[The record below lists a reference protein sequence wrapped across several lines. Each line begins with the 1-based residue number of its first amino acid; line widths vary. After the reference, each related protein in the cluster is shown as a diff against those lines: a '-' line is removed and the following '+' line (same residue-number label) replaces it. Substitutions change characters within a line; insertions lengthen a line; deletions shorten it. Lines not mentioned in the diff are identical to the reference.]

1 VALADEVGRMHRRL
15 ELARLP
21 EAERITDAIQSSRVV
36 GVLGE
41 AEVGKSETIRQ
52 ILGPSTEKLAIVALD
67 LDSAA
72 GEEQL
77 ASDLVREIASAFL
90 GAPEF
95 STLRVGTLVPAS
107 IEAKRIKLAELIG
120 VAGVDEAL
128 REWPSGE
135 YRLVDA
141 LSALEALGRNRPT
154 TLWVDHLE
162 SPGLTPRH
170 PLDLDEVLWGI
181 RELVQRLPQ
190 LRLIL
195 SGRVPVE
202 NRLLG
207 PEAAFHQQ
215 GQWLSLDNPPPE
227 VWQEVAAHL
236 NLPPT
241 TLVELTALTMGH
253 PETML
258 LALLEMSDQRSNWSG
273 GEVLRYLTSR
283 AGALTARAM
292 QHARSLHRLGG
303 QVLVQVAWGQGP
315 YAAAQRGVSSPQ
327 EIRKVLGRLQQ
338 AGLIRHDEGWV
349 VVNPLIGMTL
359 RSDLRWTPAPDIP
372 ATEVEDEI

>member
-1 VALADEVGRMHRRL
+1 MALAEEVARMHRRL

-21 EAERITDAIQSSRVV
+21 ETERVTDAVQSSRVV

-41 AEVGKSETIRQ
+41 AEVGKSQTIRQ
-52 ILGPSTEKLAIVALD
+52 ALGYSTDRLAIIGLD

-77 ASDLVREIASAFL
+77 AFNLVREIAGAYL
-90 GAPEF
+90 GTPEF
-95 STLRVGTLVPAS
+95 STLKVGTLVPAS
-107 IEAKRIKLAELIG
+107 IERKRVELAELIG
-120 VAGVDEAL
+120 LAGVDEAL
-128 REWPSGE
+128 RDWPSGR

-141 LSALEALGRNRPT
+141 FGALEALGRNRET
-154 TLWVDHLE
+154 ILWVDHLE

-181 RELVQRLPQ
+181 RELVQRLPK
-190 LRLIL
+190 LRLLL

-202 NRLLG
+202 ARLLG
-207 PEAAFHQQ
+207 SEAAFHQQ
-215 GQWLSLDNPPPE
+215 GRWLSLDNPPPE
-227 VWQEVAAHL
+227 VWQEVASDL
-236 NLPPT
+236 KLRPS
-241 TLVELTALTMGH
+241 TLLELTALTLGH

-258 LALLEMSDQRSNWSG
+258 MALLEMSAERSSWG
-273 GEVLRYLTSR
+273 AGEVLQYLTSR

-303 QVLVQVAWGQGP
+303 QVLVQVAYGQGP
-315 YAAAQRGVSSPQ
+315 YAAAQRGISSPQ

-349 VVNPLIGMTL
+349 VVNPLIGMAL

-372 ATEVEDEI
+372 ETEAEEI